1 MSAYALSG
9 SFSFVDSNRRRKET
23 IQHGDDDKLTNTK
36 TTTTT
41 TTTRRSSPSLEHS
54 LTVEKKTKTKT
65 TSELL
70 VTIQSAT
77 IDPLRYIQFFQKNPT
92 YSRPRRWNHPTT
104 IHDNIN
110 HHQPIE
116 EEEEDDDHYIQT
128 VEEDEDDA
136 DDCYNYSDTS
146 YPSSMNDCSNSQS
159 HDDDCS
165 SNDSSTTSGVE
176 DAIHFHLSVSFCGR
190 TYTAKRTLPSF
201 QKLRNEL
208 IQEIGS
214 KTTTAPN
221 RSTHSKNY
229 CNNVSIPEL
238 PKTTSSDLLGISGLS
253 NIQEAITSFVCP
265 AMESWL
271 RNVAEQLPS
280 SPSLCKFLWEPLS
293 YVSSSSKTNNHHKNN
308 HNQKKSSRPSM
319 KSLNNSLS
327 SIHEYIQHEEEEESG
342 W

>member
-1 MSAYALSG
+1 MSAYALPG
-9 SFSFVDSNRRRKET
+9 SFSFLDSNQRHRKET
-23 IQHGDDDKLTNTK
+23 SQHDTMTDTVTTSSSEDPRTLNEK
-36 TTTTT
+36 TT
-41 TTTRRSSPSLEHS
+41 
-54 LTVEKKTKTKT
+54 T

-70 VTIQSAT
+70 VTIESAT

-92 YSRPRRWNHPTT
+92 YSRPRRWEHNTT
-104 IHDNIN
+104 IEI
-110 HHQPIE
+110 QKE
-116 EEEEDDDHYIQT
+116 EATDEDDYFQT
-128 VEEDEDDA
+128 VEEEDDDA
-136 DDCYNYSDTS
+136 DDCYNYSDTF
-146 YPSSMNDCSNSQS
+146 YPPEQPLNDCANSQPN
-159 HDDDCS
+159 HDDCS
-165 SNDSSTTSGVE
+165 SNALGNDSTSGVE

-201 QKLRNEL
+201 QKLRNDL

-214 KTTTAPN
+214 KTSSSSSSTTTK
-221 RSTHSKNY
+221 RSTQKQSNH
-229 CNNVSIPEL
+229 CTNVSIPEL
-238 PKTTSSDLLGISGLS
+238 PKTASTDLLGISGLS

-293 YVSSSSKTNNHHKNN
+293 YVSSSKTNNT
-308 HNQKKSSRPSM
+308 NQKKSSRFSM

-327 SIHEYIQHEEEEESG
+327 SIHEYYQHEEDEEEQQEESG